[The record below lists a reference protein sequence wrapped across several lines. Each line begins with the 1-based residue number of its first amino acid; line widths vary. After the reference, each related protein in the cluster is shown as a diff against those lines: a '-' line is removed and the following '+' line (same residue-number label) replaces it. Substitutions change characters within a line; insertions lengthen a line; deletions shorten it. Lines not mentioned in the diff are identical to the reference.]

1 MALVI
6 AAVATVI
13 PVSGV
18 DALIESNELSSTN
31 SGLDNIPAAKSV

>member
-18 DALIESNELSSTN
+18 DALIESNELSITN